1 MEGKPLEVLNSSL
14 NNRVIVVLRG
24 GREYRGTLEGYDPHM
39 NIILKN
45 AEEYFEGELVRKS
58 EVTLVRG
65 DNIIF
70 ISP

>member
-1 MEGKPLEVLNSSL
+1 MEGKPLEVLNQSL
-14 NNRVIVVLRG
+14 NSRVIVVLRG

-39 NIILKN
+39 NVILKN
-45 AEEYFEGELVRKS
+45 AEEYLEGELVRKT
-58 EVTLVRG
+58 EMTLVRG